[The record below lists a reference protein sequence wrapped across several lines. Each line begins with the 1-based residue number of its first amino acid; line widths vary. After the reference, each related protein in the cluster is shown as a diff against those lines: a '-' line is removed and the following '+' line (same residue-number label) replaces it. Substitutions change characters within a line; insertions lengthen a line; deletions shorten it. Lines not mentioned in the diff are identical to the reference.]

1 MISKGSCPHAIDVLF
16 CRNRDGPGDAVRTS
30 DDAPREHAEGAQ
42 VVRRCLSSTKPKKH
56 ERTKTANLGLRNLKI
71 RVARRSARVAALKF
85 KMPATK
91 PAKLKRRQ
99 MEPVE
104 SSTERYALARTAWH
118 RVEWGVVI
126 ELQLSGLVAV
136 RGLHSS
142 LRARPAGAAAA
153 KVTSDET
160 RAAAV
165 ALCARP
171 AEVEREQGREESHTE
186 REVPQE
192 RPERDQAEAARGGG
206 AGEGSSDQLQC
217 ARAAPSSGC
226 DDGVRTC

>member
-91 PAKLKRRQ
+91 PAKLNRRQ

-104 SSTERYALARTAWH
+104 SSTERFQPRSSARLALLFVFLPSRRHSQRRDARSI
-118 RVEWGVVI
+118 V
-126 ELQLSGLVAV
+126 LSLPRQRWDEGQGL
-136 RGLHSS
+136 REERHP
-142 LRARPAGAAAA
+142 RARA
-153 KVTSDET
+153 
-160 RAAAV
+160 
-165 ALCARP
+165 
-171 AEVEREQGREESHTE
+171 
-186 REVPQE
+186 
-192 RPERDQAEAARGGG
+192 
-206 AGEGSSDQLQC
+206 
-217 ARAAPSSGC
+217 SGNMTIK
-226 DDGVRTC
+226 R

>member
-104 SSTERYALARTAWH
+104 SSTERFQPRSSAVALELGVRQPARAEEADEDH
-118 RVEWGVVI
+118 HAHHEARLPGA
-126 ELQLSGLVAV
+126 LVAEPAYE
-136 RGLHSS
+136 RLHGLGDR
-142 LRARPAGAAAA
+142 LAGFSAH
-153 KVTSDET
+153 
-160 RAAAV
+160 RAAA
-165 ALCARP
+165 
-171 AEVEREQGREESHTE
+171 S
-186 REVPQE
+186 
-192 RPERDQAEAARGGG
+192 
-206 AGEGSSDQLQC
+206 
-217 ARAAPSSGC
+217 APYAF
-226 DDGVRTC
+226 